1 MRNPW
6 QGRQYAQLIDLP
18 ATPSHGFA
26 GRAGPDTRA
35 RPGAA
40 DGSLAPSSQRIGR
53 EGRSGQQSWP
63 GRSRVT
69 TNRRARQRV
78 KPLPKGNTLFT
89 PNASPARLATER
101 QSARPLL
108 FLHQLPTWVLPVVLA
123 ILLVAGLAVR
133 GPGGAVALCAVA
145 AVLGWLASVSWPRLT
160 ASGRAGRLLAIAV
173 AIGVAAY
180 QAAR

>member
-1 MRNPW
+1 V
-6 QGRQYAQLIDLP
+6 
-18 ATPSHGFA
+18 S
-26 GRAGPDTRA
+26 
-35 RPGAA
+35 
-40 DGSLAPSSQRIGR
+40 
-53 EGRSGQQSWP
+53 
-63 GRSRVT
+63 
-69 TNRRARQRV
+69 TNRPARQRV
-78 KPLPKGNTLFT
+78 KPLSQGSTLFT
-89 PNASPARLATER
+89 PNASPARQATER

-145 AVLGWLASVSWPRLT
+145 AVLGWLGSVSWPRLT

-173 AIGVAAY
+173 VIGVAAY